1 MEGTPQEL
9 RTFLAARTPEAR
21 NDAWAAFLHRFSP
34 LLLHTARSVAS
45 EYDLAMDAYAHVLD
59 RLQADDGARLRQY
72 AENPGSR
79 FTTWLVVVARRACVD
94 FLRQRYG
101 RTRGASEQAAE
112 DRAARRRLVDLV
124 GADLDVEKGLADK
137 ETAAD
142 EALEAS
148 ELRAALS
155 AALASL
161 EPRQRLL
168 LALRYQD
175 GLTAREIALRLN
187 LPTPFHVYRAIET
200 ALRLLRDTLAATGFT
215 GPAT

>member
-1 MEGTPQEL
+1 MGGTPQEL
-9 RTFLAARTPEAR
+9 RTFLAARTPGAR
-21 NDAWAAFLHRFSP
+21 DDAWAAFLHRFSP

-45 EYDLAMDAYAHVLD
+45 EYDLAMDAYAHVLE
-59 RLQADDGARLRQY
+59 RLQANDGARLRQY
-72 AENPGSR
+72 AEDPRSR
-79 FTTWLVVVARRACVD
+79 FTTWLVVVARRSCVD

-101 RTRGASEQAAE
+101 RTRGANEQAAE

-148 ELRAALS
+148 ELRAALGH
-155 AALASL
+155 ALASL

-168 LALRYQD
+168 LALRYED
-175 GLTAREIALRLN
+175 GLAAREIAQRLN
-187 LPTPFHVYRAIET
+187 LPTPFHVYRGVET
-200 ALRLLRDTLAATGFT
+200 ALRALRAHLASKGF
-215 GPAT
+215 GDPAA